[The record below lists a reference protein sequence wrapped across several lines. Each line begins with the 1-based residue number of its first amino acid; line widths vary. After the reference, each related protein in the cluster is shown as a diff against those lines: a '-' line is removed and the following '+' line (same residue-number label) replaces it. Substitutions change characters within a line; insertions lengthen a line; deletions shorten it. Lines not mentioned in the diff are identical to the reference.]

1 MNKDELYEKLK
12 PLAEAMQ
19 NSLGS
24 KQHVFTENIQAVIDC
39 KERGISN
46 QMITDAINH
55 HLKPDEKIKLQYFKN
70 LLHRAGYGRDEKKS
84 NVTKETYSRPS
95 LKNVSERD
103 HESES
108 EKPVNQLDLA
118 EYMKVCFH
126 NERLAK
132 RAIQGGVAI
141 ETIESWRSPNAQRLS
156 SILTNY
162 LLEK

>member
-19 NSLGS
+19 SSLGS
-24 KQHVFTENIQAVIDC
+24 KQHVFTENIQTVIDC
-39 KERGISN
+39 KEKGISN

-55 HLKPDEKIKLQYFKN
+55 HLKTDEQIKLHYFKN
-70 LLHRAGYGRDEKKS
+70 LLHRAGYGREEKQANISTEKYSRSSMGHVSQRGKKS
-84 NVTKETYSRPS
+84 
-95 LKNVSERD
+95 
-103 HESES
+103 ESES
-108 EKPVNQLDLA
+108 PVNQHDLA

-126 NERLAK
+126 NERLAT

-141 ETIESWRSPNAQRLS
+141 ETIESWKSPNAQRLS
-156 SILTNY
+156 SILTNF